1 MTSVLAPRHQP
12 VRDGIILAMK
22 SVLIVDDHDGF
33 RTWLRRFVD
42 DLGAAVVGEARTGNE
57 ALELMKLLKPE
68 VVLLDIQLPD
78 STGFDVAQDS
88 ASLDETPD
96 IVFIS
101 TRPASSYGRDMG
113 ANVFVAKPDISRS
126 TLGIPLGLDE

>member
-1 MTSVLAPRHQP
+1 MLAPRYQL

-33 RTWLRRFVD
+33 RSWLRRFVD

-57 ALELMKLLKPE
+57 ALELMKLLRPE

-78 STGFDVAQDS
+78 GTGFDVAQAS
-88 ASLDETPD
+88 ASLDEAPE

-101 TRPASSYGRDMG
+101 TRPASSYGRDLG
-113 ANVFVAKPDISRS
+113 ASVFVAKADISRS
-126 TLGIPLGLDE
+126 TLSIPLGLGE